1 MERSIKMNDKRFYLL
16 NVLKGKWRLLI
27 IEDLFTGDK
36 QFSELQKSLKGIT
49 AKILT
54 ENLQFL
60 LRSGIINRRSYPV
73 FPPRVEYA
81 LSDTGLKM
89 KPILDKIYEWS
100 IENYQEFKEEVT
112 DEYYKLFQ

>member
-1 MERSIKMNDKRFYLL
+1 MSDKRFYLL

-27 IEDLFTGDK
+27 IEELFTGDK
-36 QFSELQKSLKGIT
+36 QFGELKESLKGIT

-60 LRSGIINRRSYPV
+60 LKSGVIIRRSYPT
-73 FPPRVEYA
+73 FPPRVEYI
-81 LSDTGLKM
+81 LSDTGLNM

-112 DEYYKLFQ
+112 DEYYKIFQ

>member
-1 MERSIKMNDKRFYLL
+1 MNDKRFYLL

-60 LRSGIINRRSYPV
+60 LRSGIINRRPYPV

>member
-1 MERSIKMNDKRFYLL
+1 MNDKRFYLL

-36 QFSELQKSLKGIT
+36 QYGELQKDLKGISS
-49 AKILT
+49 KMLT
-54 ENLQFL
+54 ESLQFL
-60 LRSGIINRRSYPV
+60 VRSGVINRRTYPT
-73 FPPRVEYA
+73 FPQRVEYA

-112 DEYYKLFQ
+112 DEYYKIFQ